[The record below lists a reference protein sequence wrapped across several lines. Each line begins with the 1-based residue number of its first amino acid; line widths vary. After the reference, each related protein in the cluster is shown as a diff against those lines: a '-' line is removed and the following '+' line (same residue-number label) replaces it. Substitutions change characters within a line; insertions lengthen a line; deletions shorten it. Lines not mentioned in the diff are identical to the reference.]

1 MKQNIGRSVG
11 FARVSTKEQEAEGQ
25 SLAVQKTAI
34 EAYVR
39 QHGGQLVAFFS
50 VAESAKASVE
60 RKEFHKMLAFVEDP
74 ANKIDCVV
82 FKAVDRATRNTL
94 DLHRLEELWSVR
106 KIDVRIVDGDMC
118 ISTLGGS
125 LMITLFGAMAK
136 HQNQT
141 QSAKIMEGRENSRNE
156 GKLAY
161 RAPYGYANRRT
172 DKVAHV
178 EVHPE
183 NGQKIRR
190 IFEMYAFENL
200 TVRDLVDRLKK
211 EGITYTT
218 KYPAFN
224 KAKLHTILKDR
235 TYLGEIRTPTG
246 YRPGTGHQPLI
257 DRATFDRVQVR
268 LGGKHYTKHAMAF
281 AGIMTCGECGRR
293 ITGERIRNRYTYYR
307 CGGYSSPGHADRT
320 RMTEAEVDGQIVTF
334 LKSLSFGDED
344 LHEWFRDA
352 LRAVAGKT
360 QQEAAG
366 RRSRLR
372 AELDRTEKKA
382 DALLELRLA
391 GELDADQFRAAKD
404 KLTVAKRDLENEIAA
419 ESKDQS
425 ARGEAAIQAFEL
437 SEGLAARWAT
447 ADPITKRLI
456 LNTVALNITVSA
468 GKLDVTAASPFDLL
482 VEGAILGN
490 GRSDKI

>member
-1 MKQNIGRSVG
+1 MSIRLKRVVG
-11 FARVSTKEQEAEGQ
+11 FARVSSKEQQAEGQ
-25 SLAVQKTAI
+25 SLAVQKAAI

-39 QHGGQLVAFFS
+39 HHGGVLVEFLS

-60 RKEFHKMLAFVEDP
+60 RKEFQKMVAFAEDP
-74 ANKIDCVV
+74 ANKIDWVV

-94 DLHRLEELWSVR
+94 DLHRIEELWSVH
-106 KIDVRIVDGDMC
+106 KIDVRIVDGDMRM
-118 ISTLGGS
+118 STPGGS
-125 LMITLFGAMAK
+125 LMINMFGAMAK
-136 HQNQT
+136 HQNQL
-141 QSAKIMEGRENSRNE
+141 QRAKIMDGRVKSRNE

-183 NGQKIRR
+183 NGPKIRR
-190 IFEMYAFENL
+190 IFELYAFDNL
-200 TVRDLVDRLKK
+200 TVRDLVNRLMK
-211 EGITYTT
+211 EGITYTAD
-218 KYPAFN
+218 YPRFN

-235 TYLGEIRTPTG
+235 TYLGDIRTPTG

-281 AGIMTCGECGRR
+281 AGTMTCGECGRR

-307 CGGYSSPGHADRT
+307 CGSYSSPEHVDKT
-320 RMTEAEVDGQIVTF
+320 RMTETEVEDQIVAF
-334 LKSLSFGDED
+334 LKSLTFGDPE

-352 LRAVAGKT
+352 LRAVAGKA

-372 AELDRTEKKA
+372 GELDRLEKRM
-382 DALLELRLA
+382 DALLNMK
-391 GELDADQFRAAKD
+391 LDGNLLDSLFET
-404 KLTVAKRDLENEIAA
+404 KLDSLVREKRDLEVEIAA

-437 SEGLAARWAT
+437 SEGLATRWAT
-447 ADPITKRLI
+447 ADPIAKRLI
-456 LNTVALNITVSA
+456 LSTVTLNITMTA

-482 VEGAILGN
+482 VEGGILRN
-490 GRSDKI
+490 GRSEKI